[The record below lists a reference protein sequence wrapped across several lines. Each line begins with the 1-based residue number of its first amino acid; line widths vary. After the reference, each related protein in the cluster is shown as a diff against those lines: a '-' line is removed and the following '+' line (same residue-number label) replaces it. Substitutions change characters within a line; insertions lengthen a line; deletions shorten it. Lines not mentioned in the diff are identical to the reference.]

1 MKKAAFIL
9 FSLAAGA
16 AALPAF
22 AAGDALYPEAISAKE
37 LLPGPPAAG
46 TWRSAADDAS
56 YREGLSLRNAPRGLQ
71 AAEDADMS
79 ISKPLKP
86 GFQSLLGFR
95 FRKTRLLRP
104 TLSSFSR

>member
-56 YREGLSLRNAPRGLQ
+56 YREGLSERPQGT
-71 AAEDADMS
+71 
-79 ISKPLKP
+79 P
-86 GFQSLLGFR
+86 GCGRRRHVASQSL
-95 FRKTRLLRP
+95 
-104 TLSSFSR
+104 

>member
-37 LLPGPPAAG
+37 LLRPRPAPGEARRTTLPTAKDFRFGTPPG
-46 TWRSAADDAS
+46 DSR
-56 YREGLSLRNAPRGLQ
+56 LRKTPTCRL
-71 AAEDADMS
+71 
-79 ISKPLKP
+79 SKPLKP

-104 TLSSFSR
+104 TFSSFSR

>member
-37 LLPGPPAAG
+37 LLP
-46 TWRSAADDAS
+46 
-56 YREGLSLRNAPRGLQ
+56 L
-71 AAEDADMS
+71 
-79 ISKPLKP
+79 
-86 GFQSLLGFR
+86 FF
-95 FRKTRLLRP
+95 
-104 TLSSFSR
+104 